1 MKRSSAELSADGVTV
16 RIEVEVDPKAWRR
29 SLPASDAASEGP
41 NRKRAE
47 AALLRRVALG
57 PLRDA
62 LRDAGLA
69 EPDRRG
75 ELLDA
80 VQVVVNDR
88 GQQGRTFRL
97 GEDRERSAR

>member
-1 MKRSSAELSADGVTV
+1 MRKSSAELSADGVTV
-16 RIEVEVDPKAWRR
+16 RIEVEVDPRAWRR
-29 SLPASDAASEGP
+29 SLPASDSLSLAP

-75 ELLDA
+75 ELLEA
-80 VQVVVNDR
+80 AQVVVNDER
-88 GQQGRTFRL
+88 GVQGRRFRL
-97 GEDRERSAR
+97 GAERSA